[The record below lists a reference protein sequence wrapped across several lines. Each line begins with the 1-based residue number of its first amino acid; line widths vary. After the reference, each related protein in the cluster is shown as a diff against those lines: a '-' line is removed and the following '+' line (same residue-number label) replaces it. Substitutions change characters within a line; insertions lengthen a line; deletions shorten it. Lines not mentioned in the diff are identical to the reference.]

1 MYTVDGEILMLKRK
15 ILRLREQL
23 LSYDINDP
31 NNRFKIPSTKDE
43 LRILETKVEKLEKEQ
58 KKLTKKK

>member
-1 MYTVDGEILMLKRK
+1 MYTVDGEILMLKRE

-43 LRILETKVEKLEKEQ
+43 LRILETKIEKLKEEQ
-58 KKLTKKK
+58 KTLSKKR